1 VIAVLNWSLEHWW
14 VFLWLSI
21 FGVFE
26 GVRDFFIG
34 IFEAVAG
41 IGERKHQRRIE
52 EIRAAAPAPL
62 APSPLPVPGPC
73 VHRNVVQVRDHSDEL
88 VGWLC
93 RGCDEQLPA
102 SWAVREEDL

>member
-1 VIAVLNWSLEHWW
+1 MIAVLNWSLEHWW

-26 GVRDFFIG
+26 GVRDFFVSV
-34 IFEAVAG
+34 FEAIGG

-52 EIRAAAPAPL
+52 EIRAAAPAPVF
-62 APSPLPVPGPC
+62 PSSLPKPGPC
-73 VHRNVVQVRDHSDEL
+73 VHRNVRPVIAADDEL

-93 RGCDEQLPA
+93 ACDAQLPA
-102 SWAVREEDL
+102 DWAVRKEDL